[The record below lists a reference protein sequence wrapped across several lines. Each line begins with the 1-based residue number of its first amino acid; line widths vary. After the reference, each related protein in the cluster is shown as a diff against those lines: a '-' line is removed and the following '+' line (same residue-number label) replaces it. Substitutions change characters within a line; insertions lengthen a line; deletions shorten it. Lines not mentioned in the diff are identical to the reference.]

1 MKKNNM
7 SFLGENITLEQLI
20 TEKEIILKTFPEA
33 TNFKIES
40 LKKFEDYYGSKH
52 SYLVFTFDREETER
66 EKEQRLNL
74 ESRENKIRVMNFKRE
89 QEALKKLDLI

>member
-1 MKKNNM
+1 MKKNDV
-7 SFLGENITLEQLI
+7 SFLGENITVEQLI
-20 TEKEIILKTFPEA
+20 TEKERILKTFPEA

-40 LKKFEDYYGSKH
+40 RFEDYYGSQH